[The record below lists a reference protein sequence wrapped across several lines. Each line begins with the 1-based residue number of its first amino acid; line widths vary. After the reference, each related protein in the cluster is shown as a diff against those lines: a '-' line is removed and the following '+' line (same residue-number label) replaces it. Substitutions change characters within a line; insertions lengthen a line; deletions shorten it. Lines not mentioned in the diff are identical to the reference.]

1 MLFTNF
7 KKQINKIKH
16 IIMKK
21 ISIVTLALL
30 MTVGTFFTSCESLKN
45 TNKTQRGAGIGA
57 VSGAIIGGILGNNLG
72 KGGKGAMGAVLG
84 GVVGGVAGGV
94 IGNKMDKQ
102 ARQID
107 EAIPG
112 AEVKRVGE
120 GIQLVLN
127 ENAVRFD
134 TNKSSLTADAKA
146 NLEKLVPVFTEY
158 PDTDITI
165 FGYTDITG
173 PADYNLKLSKE
184 RAASVRNYL
193 VAKGIASARFHV
205 TGLGIAD
212 PIASNET
219 VDGRSQNRRV
229 EFAITANDKMRA
241 EAKVEAGN

>member
-1 MLFTNF
+1 
-7 KKQINKIKH
+7 
-16 IIMKK
+16 
-21 ISIVTLALL
+21 
-30 MTVGTFFTSCESLKN
+30 
-45 TNKTQRGAGIGA
+45 
-57 VSGAIIGGILGNNLG
+57 
-72 KGGKGAMGAVLG
+72 MGLLG

-107 EAIPG
+107 EAIQEL
-112 AEVKRVGE
+112 EVKRVGE

-165 FGYTDITG
+165 FGYTDIG

-205 TGLGIAD
+205 TGFAD